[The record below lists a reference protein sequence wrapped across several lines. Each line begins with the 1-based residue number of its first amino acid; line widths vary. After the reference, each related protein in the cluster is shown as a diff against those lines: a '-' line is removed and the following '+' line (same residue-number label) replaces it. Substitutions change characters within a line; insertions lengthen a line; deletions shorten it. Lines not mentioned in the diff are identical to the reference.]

1 MKNTVLLCLGL
12 SALVV
17 ILYLPFLGDLPLI
30 HEEPRRALIARSMM
44 ETGEFFVPM
53 LLNEIYTAKP
63 PLFNW
68 LIAAF
73 SSPGGEVT
81 EFTARLPSV
90 IFLLLTAIIMVVGLR
105 RYLSQSGQLFL
116 GLAILLTPE
125 LMAKA
130 SIAEIEI
137 VFVFFVTLSIW
148 SWYLLYDRGCTG
160 IRLWFIP
167 LIVVAASFLTKR
179 EPSLVF
185 FYFSVAPFL
194 FFQKKYKELFSIG
207 HIVSFTVMCLIIGSW
222 LAVMVQS
229 AGVDALL
236 TSLQAEV
243 VNRGLTSSPIDYV
256 KHITTYPLQLFAALI
271 PFSLLLIPLYMRDT
285 RIFLRQRYGN
295 LFVFCALAI
304 VVNLPL
310 YWFRGDA
317 AVRYYLPMFP
327 TILVLITLLFEICY
341 QKYGI
346 DRFTG
351 VIRKGIKFFSVTLV
365 LLSILFLITSSISV
379 WTSAPALLLPW
390 YVVLITAIP
399 VLVIAYKLMRS
410 SFDELPKSML
420 PVLIGNLIVA
430 KLLYFSAY
438 LPYKI
443 ERVNKNRNG
452 EIVMQKIE
460 SLVPENAKIQVLG
473 HTHYA
478 LWFYA
483 KPGLLRVPREFNKE
497 DYKGYILAYDTD
509 ATLKELAGTESHW
522 QEIQRVPYRDV
533 SLVLGKLNK

>member
-1 MKNTVLLCLGL
+1 MKSTALLCLGL
-12 SALVV
+12 SVLVAL
-17 ILYLPFLGDLPLI
+17 LYLPFLGNLPLI
-30 HEEPRRALIARSMM
+30 HEEPRRALIARTMM

-68 LIAAF
+68 LIVAF
-73 SSPGGEVT
+73 SLPGGEVT

-90 IFLLLTAIIMVVGLR
+90 VFLLLTAIMMVVGLR

-130 SIAEIEI
+130 NIAEIEI

-148 SWYLLYDRGCTG
+148 SWYWLYDRGCSG

-167 LIVVAASFLTKR
+167 LVIVAVSFLTKR

-194 FFQKKYKELFSIG
+194 FFQKNYKELFSIG

-222 LAVMVQS
+222 LAIMTQS
-229 AGVDALL
+229 VGGDVLL

-243 VNRGLTSSPIDYV
+243 VNRGLTSSAMDYV
-256 KHITTYPLQLFAALI
+256 KHIASYPLQLFVALI
-271 PFSLLLIPLYMRDT
+271 PFSLLLIPLYVRDT
-285 RIFLRQRYGN
+285 RVLLKQRYGN
-295 LFVFCALAI
+295 LFVFCVLA
-304 VVNLPL
+304 VLANLPL

-327 TILVLITLLFEICY
+327 TILVLITLLFEIYY
-341 QKYGI
+341 QKYEI
-346 DRFTG
+346 ERFTG
-351 VIRKGIKFFSVTLV
+351 VIRKGVKFFSVTLV
-365 LLSILFLITSSISV
+365 LLSVLLLITSSIPI
-379 WTSAPALLLPW
+379 WKSAPALLLPW
-390 YVVLITAIP
+390 YVVLIIAIP

-410 SFDELPKSML
+410 SFHELPKSIL

-443 ERVNKNRNG
+443 ERINKNRNG

-460 SLVPENAKIQVLG
+460 ALVPENKKIQVLG

-483 KPGLLRVPREFNKE
+483 KPGLLRVPEKFNKE
-497 DYKGYILAYDTD
+497 DYKGYILAYDSD
-509 ATLKELAGTESHW
+509 ATLNKLEGSRHW
-522 QEIQRVPYRDV
+522 QQIKKIPYRDV
-533 SLVLGKLNK
+533 SLVLGKLN